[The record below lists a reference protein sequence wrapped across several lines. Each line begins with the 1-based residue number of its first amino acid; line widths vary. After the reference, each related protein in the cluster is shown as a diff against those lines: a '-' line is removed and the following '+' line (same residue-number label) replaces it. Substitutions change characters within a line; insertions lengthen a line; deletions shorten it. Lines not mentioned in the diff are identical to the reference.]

1 MDSEKKTAALGY
13 VSTAANVLYRLAIL
27 GALLWIGYGLQDV
40 ANAID
45 SIPVTVD
52 QDADESSQSD
62 DQPQILKPLLRG
74 PM

>member
-1 MDSEKKTAALGY
+1 MNDEKKTKVFGY
-13 VSTAANVLYRLAIL
+13 VATVANVIYRLAIL

-52 QDADESSQSD
+52 QAADASSQSD
-62 DQPQILKPLLRG
+62 GQPQIFKPFLRG
-74 PM
+74 QM